1 MKSDVPVER
10 LSGSIC
16 QTIYLRVKYLNM
28 QTHDRS
34 ADEIDRIRAQ
44 WRSERTDLDTRPM
57 ETIGRILRIEFL
69 AAVKIR
75 RVLQDQG
82 IDQGGFDVLATLRR
96 SGTPHQM
103 TPTRLYRELVLTSG
117 AMTHR
122 LDALERA
129 QFIER
134 QPDPED
140 RRGTLIGLTKK
151 GRAVIDRAMEAHLAG
166 EAAIVAHLSTAEEK
180 VLSKLL
186 KKLLLGLENEDE
198 QN

>member
-1 MKSDVPVER
+1 
-10 LSGSIC
+10 
-16 QTIYLRVKYLNM
+16 M
-28 QTHDRS
+28 QVHARS

-44 WRSERTDLDTRPM
+44 WRSERADLDTSPM

-75 RVLQDQG
+75 RVLQDHG
-82 IDQGGFDVLATLRR
+82 IDRGGCDVLATLRR

-103 TPTRLYRELVLTSG
+103 TPTRLYKELVLTSG

-122 LDALERA
+122 LDALEHA
-129 QFIER
+129 QLVER

-151 GRAVIDRAMEAHLAG
+151 GRAVVDRAMDAHLAG
-166 EAAIVAHLSTAEEK
+166 EAAIAAHLSKAEQK

-186 KKLLLGLENEDE
+186 KKLLVGMENEDE
-198 QN
+198 RK